1 MTFTKLLPD
10 DRHKEVLEHVI
21 NNISHYE
28 KPSPLMEALVND
40 AGAKDLLDFYRI
52 IEMSPGDVDSLEVT
66 TSEGQVPLAGGY
78 KTFIRNFQGMYSVCA
93 KQIDWSNGML
103 LALRWEDYQVY
114 MRITS
119 HYSWCHSGNIPR
131 AISIDPPFPP
141 WVPPSNLASQLPPTP
156 SCGESIFKSKED
168 VEP

>member
-10 DRHKEVLEHVI
+10 GRCKEVLEHVI

-40 AGAKDLLDFYRI
+40 AGAKDLLDFYRLVK
-52 IEMSPGDVDSLEVT
+52 MSPGDVDSLEVT

-78 KTFIRNFQGMYSVCA
+78 KAFIRNFQGMYSVCE

-103 LALRWEDYQVY
+103 QVG
-114 MRITS
+114 RLPSVHVHHIT
-119 HYSWCHSGNIPR
+119 
-131 AISIDPPFPP
+131 
-141 WVPPSNLASQLPPTP
+141 
-156 SCGESIFKSKED
+156 
-168 VEP
+168 